1 MLYLAWFCFA
11 GQLFLE
17 WLTFLLWISFILAKL
32 LCFLLIYLFML
43 QLVVPLRGPAAFSL
57 ADCAIRCPQGALGA
71 EVATKRLKCTKPTTK
86 LNGMAL

>member
-17 WLTFLLWISFILAKL
+17 WLNFLLWISFILAKL
-32 LCFLLIYLFML
+32 FCFLLIYLFML
-43 QLVVPLRGPAAFSL
+43 PLVVPPRGPAAFGL
-57 ADCAIRCPQGALGA
+57 ADSAIRCPQGALGA

-86 LNGMAL
+86 LNGMTL